1 MSKHNKKEK
10 LTDKKVAEI
19 ILARYRAE
27 EPRQYATEEERIAAE
42 KAIYERWKEIKEY
55 GRKLYGKDYIEDDR
69 KDEK

>member
-10 LTDKKVAEI
+10 LTDKEVAEI

-42 KAIYERWKEIKEY
+42 KAMDERWKEIEEC
-55 GRKLYGKDYIEDDR
+55 GRKLYGKDYIEKNQ
-69 KDEK
+69 KDKK